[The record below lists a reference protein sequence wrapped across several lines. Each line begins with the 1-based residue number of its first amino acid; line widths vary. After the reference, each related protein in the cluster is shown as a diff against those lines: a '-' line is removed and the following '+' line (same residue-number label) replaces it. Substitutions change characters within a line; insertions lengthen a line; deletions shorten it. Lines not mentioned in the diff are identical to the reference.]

1 MPIDDEKCILALFA
15 PVADETFMISVGKT
29 GHVIVHCE
37 IGLYNREFKI
47 ARSRRVFLK
56 NPPPHTP
63 LFTISLAC
71 DNKCHIGQTGLPD
84 VDC

>member
-37 IGLYNREFKI
+37 IGLYNREV
-47 ARSRRVFLK
+47 RVS
-56 NPPPHTP
+56 
-63 LFTISLAC
+63 ISLAC

>member
-47 ARSRRVFLK
+47 ARSRGVFLK
-56 NPPPHTP
+56 KP